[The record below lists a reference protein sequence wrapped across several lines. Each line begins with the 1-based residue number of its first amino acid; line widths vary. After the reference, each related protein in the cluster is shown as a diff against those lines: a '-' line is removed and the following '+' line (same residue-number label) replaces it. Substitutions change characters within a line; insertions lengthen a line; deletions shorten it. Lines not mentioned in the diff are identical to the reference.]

1 MTSRPP
7 AASPPPRRTRTSRAS
22 RSSRSQSRSAA
33 TSLAPLFAGRE
44 VLVTC
49 GAGGVGK
56 TTTAAALA
64 ARAAHELDARVVV
77 LTIDPARRLADALGA
92 GALSDQPTQVDP
104 GALHDVGLG
113 RGQLWAAM
121 LDTKSGWDAL
131 IDRHAP
137 DRATRDAML
146 ANSVYDNISERF
158 TQSHDYLAA
167 ERVHELHASG
177 RFDLLIVDTP
187 PAAHALDF
195 FDAPARMTELF
206 QGRLVKLLTVSSRNR
221 VLTLASK
228 PFYQVADRVLGRQ
241 LLGDLIEFFSLLQT
255 MERGFVERAHE
266 VSALLTSERTGFV
279 VVTTTDA
286 APIREAR
293 ELLIDLATRSL
304 PVGAIIVNKVLPE
317 ALANPAAVNA
327 SRQLRGDA
335 DALAAQMSIKGAS
348 TADVASTLG
357 ALADTIDAFGSAAR
371 RGAAERSAL
380 IDLAAQSSSNG
391 AVLAEIALLDGDLT
405 NLAGLARIGDAL
417 WSSAR

>member
-1 MTSRPP
+1 MTGR
-7 AASPPPRRTRTSRAS
+7 ASSGATPRRARSPRVARAK
-22 RSSRSQSRSAA
+22 A
-33 TSLAPLFAGRE
+33 TVASVTLAPLLAGRE

-92 GALSDQPTQVDP
+92 GALSDQPTQVNRA
-104 GALHDVGLG
+104 ALEAVGLG
-113 RGQLWAAM
+113 RGELWAAM
-121 LDTKSGWDAL
+121 LDTKLGWDAL

-146 ANSVYDNISERF
+146 ANSVYENISERF

-266 VSALLTSERTGFV
+266 VSTLLTSDRTGFV

-293 ELLIDLATRSL
+293 ELLSDLSQRQL
-304 PVGAIIVNKVLPE
+304 PVGAVIVNKVLPE
-317 ALANPAAVNA
+317 ALASPLAVNA
-327 SRQLRGDA
+327 SRQLRA
-335 DALAAQMSIKGAS
+335 DANQLAAKFSINGAS
-348 TADVASTLG
+348 TIDVESTLI
-357 ALADTIDAFGSAAR
+357 ALADTLDAFGSAAR
-371 RGAAERSAL
+371 RGAAERAGL
-380 IDLAAQSSSNG
+380 IELAAHASSAG

-417 WSSAR
+417 WSSR

>member
-1 MTSRPP
+1 MTGRASSGATPRRARSPRVARAKAT
-7 AASPPPRRTRTSRAS
+7 AASVT
-22 RSSRSQSRSAA
+22 
-33 TSLAPLFAGRE
+33 LAPLLAGRE

-92 GALSDQPTQVDP
+92 GALSDQPTQVNRA
-104 GALHDVGLG
+104 ALEAVGLG
-113 RGQLWAAM
+113 RGELWAAM
-121 LDTKSGWDAL
+121 LDTKLGWDAL

-146 ANSVYDNISERF
+146 ANSVYENISERF

-266 VSALLTSERTGFV
+266 VSTLLTSDRTGFV

-293 ELLIDLATRSL
+293 ELLSDLSQRQL
-304 PVGAIIVNKVLPE
+304 PVGAVIVNKVLPE
-317 ALANPAAVNA
+317 ALASPLAVNA
-327 SRQLRGDA
+327 SRQLRTDA
-335 DALAAQMSIKGAS
+335 NQLAARFSINGAS
-348 TADVASTLG
+348 TIDVESTLI
-357 ALADTIDAFGSAAR
+357 ALADTLDAFGSAAR
-371 RGAAERSAL
+371 RGAAERAGL
-380 IDLAAQSSSNG
+380 IELAAHASSAG

-417 WSSAR
+417 WSSR